1 MEPESSTLLKEIAKK
16 NHIVKG
22 VRITFI
28 VVLIAFAFTLL
39 TDGIFSS
46 LPPKVPEMISLV
58 VYTLIAFYFYR
69 PEKGTLLKSNNKMTA
84 TGFFV
89 ILGAFML
96 ARLVSELVIA
106 LLTAVTINE
115 ETVSL
120 DAFESTLNHPFMTFL
135 FMCIV
140 TPICEETVFRG
151 CIGNNFKKHGVKFA
165 IIMSSV
171 LFAVYHLNFLQLVS
185 AFLMG
190 MVLFYIAM
198 NYSIKWSIL
207 FHFINNTIAIC
218 TSQLLKDNIELSAVV
233 NGVSY
238 AVEIVFIIVALVLMK
253 KDNARQKVKDFFRS
267 PENESGVYKASM
279 FNIWFILTVIVFA
292 VMSVMIMLSL
302 NGVIDTSGVAAAA

>member
-1 MEPESSTLLKEIAKK
+1 MEITGKK
-16 NHIVKG
+16 HIVKG

-58 VYTLIAFYFYR
+58 IYTLIAFICYK

-96 ARLVSELVIA
+96 TRLVSELVIA
-106 LLTAVTINE
+106 LLTAVVINE

-120 DAFESTLNHPFMTFL
+120 DAFDSTLNHPFMTFL

-151 CIGNNFKKHGVKFA
+151 CVGNNFKKHGVKFA
-165 IIMSSV
+165 MIMSSL

-238 AVEIVFIIVALVLMK
+238 AVEAAFIIIALVLMK
-253 KDNARQKVKDFFRS
+253 KDNAKQKVKDFLSS
-267 PENESGVYKASM
+267 PENESGAYKASM
-279 FNIWFILTVIVFA
+279 LNIWFILIIIVFA
-292 VMSVMIMLSL
+292 VMSVTVIMSL
-302 NGVIDTSGVAAAA
+302 NGAIDMSGVSAAA

>member
-1 MEPESSTLLKEIAKK
+1 MEITEKK
-16 NHIVKG
+16 HIVKG

-58 VYTLIAFYFYR
+58 IYTLIALICYK

-96 ARLVSELVIA
+96 TRLVSELVIA
-106 LLTAVTINE
+106 LLTAVVINE

-120 DAFESTLNHPFMTFL
+120 DAFDSTLNHPFMTFL

-151 CIGNNFKKHGVKFA
+151 CVGNNFKKHGVKFA
-165 IIMSSV
+165 MIMSSL
-171 LFAVYHLNFLQLVS
+171 LFAIYHLNFLQLVS

-207 FHFINNTIAIC
+207 FHFIIK
-218 TSQLLKDNIELSAVV
+218 S
-233 NGVSY
+233 
-238 AVEIVFIIVALVLMK
+238 
-253 KDNARQKVKDFFRS
+253 FR
-267 PENESGVYKASM
+267 Y
-279 FNIWFILTVIVFA
+279 FNSTFSIGI
-292 VMSVMIMLSL
+292 
-302 NGVIDTSGVAAAA
+302 